1 MQRLS
6 DTKQDSNKRHGDLLQ
21 VESRC
26 LVGICRM
33 QIHRRYRAV
42 LVLLSAW
49 PIGGAVEPPCDFLS
63 EPMGM
68 SLNKGSPGR
77 FPSRSAGGGVRACA
91 YGGLNPY
98 AARQN
103 FPLFIKK
110 QP

>member
-6 DTKQDSNKRHGDLLQ
+6 DTKQDCNKRHGDLLQ

-49 PIGGAVEPPCDFLS
+49 QNGGAVVPPCDFLS
-63 EPMGM
+63 EPLGM
-68 SLNKGSPGR
+68 SLNKGSPHG
-77 FPSRSAGGGVRACA
+77 FPSRSALGGVRARA
-91 YGGLNPY
+91 QGAFYPY

-103 FPLFIKK
+103 FPPSLKK